1 MREWFTD
8 PVTDADDRL
17 LCADLYAV
25 DVPEDGVSEALATGH
40 RVLGTFAELEVGLWD
55 AGPGT
60 DTDVEADE
68 VFVVLR
74 GAGEV
79 RFADG
84 SAIALRPG
92 TLVHLREGDATT
104 WTITERLRKLYL
116 T

>member
-1 MREWFTD
+1 M
-8 PVTDADDRL
+8 TDAADRL

-25 DVPEDGVSEALATGH
+25 DVPEDGASAALATGH
-40 RVLGTFAELEVGLWD
+40 LALGAFADLEVGLWD

-60 DTDVEADE
+60 DTDVEAAE

-92 TLVHLREGDATT
+92 TLVHLRAGDQTT

-116 T
+116 S